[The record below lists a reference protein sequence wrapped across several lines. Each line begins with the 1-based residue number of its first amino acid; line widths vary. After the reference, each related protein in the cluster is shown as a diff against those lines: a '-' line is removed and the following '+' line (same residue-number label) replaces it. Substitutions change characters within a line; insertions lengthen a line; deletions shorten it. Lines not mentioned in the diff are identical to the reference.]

1 MKRKIARF
9 AVIILVLLTSTAS
22 VAAENSPPKAGG
34 AFPEIKLLKPNNSAD
49 LKYLGLSGGG
59 NSFKVNQ
66 IKAKVAIIQ
75 IYSMYCPYC
84 QAEAPNVNRL
94 YTSIENNPALKDKIK
109 IIGIGAGNS
118 QFETG
123 VFKKKYT
130 IAFPLIPD
138 EDFKLH
144 KIFGEVRTP
153 YFIAVKLNS
162 EKPPEVIYSKL
173 GALESNDLFLA
184 QIIKSAGLK

>member
-1 MKRKIARF
+1 MKRKIACF
-9 AVIILVLLTSTAS
+9 IVVILALLTSTAS
-22 VAAENSPPKAGG
+22 VAAENSPPKVGG
-34 AFPEIKLLKPNNSAD
+34 AFPGIELLKPNNSAD
-49 LKYLGLSGGG
+49 LKYLGLPGGG

-66 IKAKVAIIQ
+66 IKAKAVIIQ

-94 YTSIENNPALKDKIK
+94 YASIENNPALKDKIK
-109 IIGIGAGNS
+109 IIGIGVGNS

-153 YFIAVKLNS
+153 YFIAVKLDGT
-162 EKPPEVIYSKL
+162 KPPQIIYSKL
-173 GALESNDLFLA
+173 GALENNDIFLA